1 MNWVTTSTRL
11 YAALL
16 QLYPKRFREAYGE
29 ELLQV
34 FRDCARDGHRSGGVW
49 GVVRVWM
56 GVLPDLF
63 TTAAEQHAEE
73 DATVSRKILGGT
85 LSGFLVGV
93 LSGAG
98 LIGGALWILVGAVSF
113 LRPPGVPG
121 GLYRDVQDLLPLYFS
136 GVQLVSLGLIAVF
149 LLPGRQWSM
158 PYRLLL
164 LVAAGGGQVTAMGW
178 QFFGDTA
185 DWMVLMGGILIQIAG
200 IALAGLGLLQQVRS
214 RTWGAL
220 LLTLAAAM
228 LLFNFEDWRTLFLA
242 LSGALAMGLMVL
254 MFRSAPG
261 PNPRTPALG

>member
-11 YAALL
+11 YAALV
-16 QLYPKRFREAYGE
+16 QFYPKRFREAYGD
-29 ELLQV
+29 ELQQV
-34 FRDCARDGHRSGGVW
+34 FRDCARDAHQRAGAW
-49 GVVRVWM
+49 GLIRVWL
-56 GVLPDLF
+56 GVLPDFF

-73 DATVSRKILGGT
+73 DLTVSRKLIGGT
-85 LSGFLVGV
+85 LNGFLVGM

-121 GLYRDVQDLLPLYFS
+121 GMYRDVEDLLPLFFS

-149 LLPGRQWSM
+149 LLPGRQWSF
-158 PYRLLL
+158 PFRLLL

-185 DWMVLMGGILIQIAG
+185 DWMVLTTGILIQVAG
-200 IALAGLGLLQQVRS
+200 IALAGLGLLRQARS

-228 LLFNFEDWRTLFLA
+228 LLFNFEDWRTLFIA
-242 LSGALAMGLMVL
+242 LSGALTMGLMVL
-254 MFRSAPG
+254 MYRSAPG
-261 PNPRTPALG
+261 PNLGTPALS

>member
-11 YAALL
+11 YAALMK
-16 QLYPKRFREAYGE
+16 LYPKRFREVYGD
-29 ELLQV
+29 ELQQV

-49 GVVRVWM
+49 GVVQVWM

-73 DATVSRKILGGT
+73 DIAVSHKILSRT
-85 LSGFLVGV
+85 LSGFLVGT

-121 GLYRDVQDLLPLYFS
+121 GMYRDVEDLLPMFFS
-136 GVQLVSLGLIAVF
+136 GMQLVSMGLIAIF
-149 LLPGRQWSM
+149 LMPGRQWSL

-164 LVAAGGGQVTAMGW
+164 LVAAGGGVVTAGAW
-178 QFFGDTA
+178 QLFAAST
-185 DWMVLMGGILIQIAG
+185 DWMVLITGHLIQTAC
-200 IALAGLGLLQQVRS
+200 IALAGLGLLQQARS

-228 LLFNFEDWRTLFLA
+228 LFFNFEDWRTLFLA
-242 LSGALAMGLMVL
+242 LSGALAMSLMVL
-254 MFRSAPG
+254 VFRSVPG
-261 PNPRTPALG
+261 PHPNAPALS

>member
-11 YAALL
+11 YAALV
-16 QLYPKRFREAYGE
+16 QLYPKRFREAYGD
-29 ELLQV
+29 ELQQV
-34 FRDCARDGHRSGGVW
+34 FRDCARDEHQRAGAW
-49 GVVRVWM
+49 GLIRVWL
-56 GVLPDLF
+56 GVLPDFF
-63 TTAAEQHAEE
+63 TSAAEQHAEE
-73 DATVSRKILGGT
+73 DFTVSLKILSGT

-121 GLYRDVQDLLPLYFS
+121 GMYRDVEDLLPMFFS
-136 GVQLVSLGLIAVF
+136 GMQLVSMGLIAIF
-149 LLPGRQWSM
+149 LMPGRQWPL

-164 LVAAGGGQVTAMGW
+164 LVAAGGGLVTAGAW
-178 QFFGDTA
+178 QLFAESA
-185 DWMVLMGGILIQIAG
+185 DWMVLITGHLIQTAC
-200 IALAGLGLLQQVRS
+200 IALAGLGLLQQARS

-228 LLFNFEDWRTLFLA
+228 LFFNFEDWRTLFLA

-261 PNPRTPALG
+261 PNPNAPALS